1 MSQTPNKIN
10 KNIITWIAALL
21 LIMMAWQIM
30 NSGSSTIVTMP
41 YSHFTKNLDDVSEF
55 RLQGDATSFYYVLDG
70 ETSVYESAFP
80 PGKASP
86 LIDELQTQGTTI
98 EIEPPQ
104 KPTGMGTM
112 ILVSLIPVMLL
123 IGALVW
129 LSKKGGA
136 GAAAGFGDS
145 PARLINPED
154 NKTSLKDVAGDF
166 DEVDELIDFLHKPE
180 KFWAANAEL
189 PHGVLFYGPPGCG
202 KTLLAQAIAGEADV
216 PFFVISG
223 SDFVQMFVGVG
234 AARVRSMFAELKKFA
249 PAILFIDEIDALG
262 SARSGGIGGGDREHS
277 QTLNQLLV
285 EMDGFGEHESIMVIG
300 ATNRPELLDP
310 ALLRPGRFDRQIT
323 VGIPDVKAREEIL
336 QVHTKKHTLADDID
350 LKVIA
355 KGTPGFS
362 GAELKNL
369 INEAAMNV
377 ARNERSIMEM
387 ADLDMARDR
396 VMMGKER
403 TLAMTPK
410 EKEMTAYHEGGHAI
424 AAYYTPEH
432 DPLYKITIV
441 PRGRALGVTMYL
453 PEQDKYSHSHQYLK
467 SQLVSLMG
475 GRAAEELQYGKD
487 AISTGAGNDLERATE
502 LARSM
507 VTKWGFSDTG
517 LLSVSERDFELL
529 SEDTKEKIDEQVRK
543 LLDTAYEQAIN
554 ILKEHHD
561 DLHEVATALIEQ
573 ETINVNEFLVLIG
586 EESNDNTAVEE

>member
-1 MSQTPNKIN
+1 MSQTPNKQT
-10 KNIITWIAALL
+10 KWLTVALAALL
-21 LIMMAWQIM
+21 TFMVVQMFM
-30 NSGSSTIVTMP
+30 DNPNIVQTP
-41 YSHFTKNLDDVSEF
+41 YSHFTENLDDVTEF
-55 RLQGDATSFYYVLDG
+55 RLQSDATSFYYVLEG
-70 ETSVYESAFP
+70 KPGVYESVFP
-80 PGKASP
+80 PGKSTTM
-86 LIDELQTQGTTI
+86 INELQTQGTTI
-98 EIEPPQ
+98 EVDPP
-104 KPTGMGTM
+104 PRPSGMGTM
-112 ILVSLIPVMLL
+112 IMFSILPVLIL
-123 IGALVW
+123 IAALVW

-136 GAAAGFGDS
+136 SASAGFGDS

-154 NKTSLKDVAGDF
+154 NKTTLKDVAGDF
-166 DEVDELIDFLHKPE
+166 DEVNELIDFLHHPE

-202 KTLLAQAIAGEADV
+202 KTLLAQAIAGEAGV

-262 SARSGGIGGGDREHS
+262 SARDNGYGGGSREHS

-285 EMDGFGEHESIMVIG
+285 EMDGFGEHASVMVIG

-323 VGIPDVKAREEIL
+323 VGIPDVTAREQIL
-336 QVHTKKHTLADDID
+336 KVHTKNHNLADDID

-369 INEAAMNV
+369 VNEAAMNV
-377 ARNERSIMEM
+377 ARNERNTMEM
-387 ADLDMARDR
+387 ADLDAARDR

-424 AAYYTPEH
+424 AAYYSPEH
-432 DPLYKITIV
+432 DPLYKVTIV

-453 PEQDKYSHSHQYLK
+453 PNQDKYSHSYQYLK

-475 GRAAEELQYGKD
+475 GRAAEELQYGKE

-502 LARSM
+502 LARNM

-529 SEDTKEKIDEQVRK
+529 SEETKQMIDGQVRE
-543 LLDTAYEQAIN
+543 LLDWAYRESMR
-554 ILKEHHD
+554 ILDENHES
-561 DLHEVATALIEQ
+561 LHEVAAALVEQ
-573 ETINVNEFLVLIG
+573 ETINLNEFLVLIG
-586 EESNDNTAVEE
+586 EETDDNTIEE

>member
-1 MSQTPNKIN
+1 MLTWVLAGVLMVMIWQMMGSNTQHVTP
-10 KNIITWIAALL
+10 
-21 LIMMAWQIM
+21 
-30 NSGSSTIVTMP
+30 MP
-41 YSHFTKNLDDVSEF
+41 YSHFTQSLDNVEEF
-55 RLQGDATSFYYVLDG
+55 RLLGNGSSFQYKLAANP
-70 ETSVYESAFP
+70 SIYESNFP
-80 PGKASP
+80 PGKAGKI
-86 LIDELQTQGTTI
+86 IDELQSQQTVVNVD
-98 EIEPPQ
+98 PP
-104 KPTGMGTM
+104 PRPAGIGTM
-112 ILVSLIPVMLL
+112 ALFSILPVLIL

-136 GAAAGFGDS
+136 SAAAGFGDS
-145 PARLINPED
+145 PARLINPDE
-154 NKTSLKDVAGDF
+154 NRTTLKDVAGDF
-166 DEVDELIDFLHKPE
+166 DEVHELIDFLHNPE

-189 PHGVLFYGPPGCG
+189 PHGILFYGPPGCG
-202 KTLLAQAIAGEADV
+202 KTLLAQAIAGEAGV

-234 AARVRSMFAELKKFA
+234 AARIRSMFEQLKLHA
-249 PAILFIDEIDALG
+249 PAILFIDEMDALG
-262 SARSGGIGGGDREHS
+262 SARDNGYGGGSREHS

-285 EMDGFGEHESIMVIG
+285 EMDGFGEHASIMVIG

-310 ALLRPGRFDRQIT
+310 ALLRPGRFDRQIA
-323 VGIPDVKAREEIL
+323 VGIPDVTAREEIL
-336 QVHTKKHTLADDID
+336 KVHTKKHTLADDVD

-369 INEAAMNV
+369 VNEAAMNV
-377 ARNERSIMEM
+377 ARSAGNTMSM
-387 ADLDMARDR
+387 ADLDVARDR

-403 TLAMTPK
+403 TLAMTAK

-453 PEQDKYSHSHQYLK
+453 PDQDKYSHSYQFLK

-475 GRAAEELQYGKD
+475 GRAAEEIQYGKD

-517 LLSVSERDFELL
+517 LLSVSERDFQLL
-529 SEDTKEKIDEQVRK
+529 SEETKQLIDSQVRE
-543 LLDTAYEQAIN
+543 LLDWAYKEAMR

-561 DLHEVATALIEQ
+561 DLHEVAAALIEQ
-573 ETINVNEFLVLIG
+573 ETINVSEFLVLIG
-586 EESNDNTAVEE
+586 EESDDRTNEESSL

>member
-1 MSQTPNKIN
+1 MTMAIATVLTV
-10 KNIITWIAALL
+10 IIFQAL
-21 LIMMAWQIM
+21 MG
-30 NSGSSTIVTMP
+30 GSSNVVEMP
-41 YSHFTKNLDDVSEF
+41 YSHFTQNLDDVTEF
-55 RLQGDATSFYYVLDG
+55 RLQSDATSFYYVLNG
-70 ETSVYESAFP
+70 ESGVYESVFP
-80 PGKASP
+80 PGKATP
-86 LIDELQTQGTTI
+86 MINELQTQGATI
-98 EIEPPQ
+98 EVEPPP
-104 KPTGMGTM
+104 KPSGFGTM
-112 ILVSLIPVMLL
+112 ALFSILPVLIL

-129 LSKKGGA
+129 LSKRGGNSA
-136 GAAAGFGDS
+136 VSTLGES

-154 NKTSLKDVAGDF
+154 NKTTLKDVAGDF
-166 DEVDELIDFLHKPE
+166 DEITELIDFLHKPE

-202 KTLLAQAIAGEADV
+202 KTLLAQAIAGEAGV

-223 SDFVQMFVGVG
+223 SDFVQMYVGLG
-234 AARVRSMFAELKKFA
+234 AARVRNMFAELKKFA

-262 SARSGGIGGGDREHS
+262 SARDDLGGGGSREHG

-285 EMDGFGEHESIMVIG
+285 EMDGFGEHASVMVIG
-300 ATNRPELLDP
+300 ATNRPELLDA
-310 ALLRPGRFDRQIT
+310 ALLRPGRFDRQVAI
-323 VGIPDVKAREEIL
+323 GIPDVTAREQIL
-336 QVHTKKHTLADDID
+336 EVHTKGHNLADDID

-369 INEAAMNV
+369 VNEAAMNV
-377 ARNERSIMEM
+377 ARNDRSIMEM
-387 ADLDMARDR
+387 VDLDVARDR

-403 TLAMTPK
+403 TLAMTPR

-424 AAYYTPEH
+424 AAYYSPEH

-453 PEQDKYSHSHQYLK
+453 PDQDKYSHSYQYLK

-487 AISTGAGNDLERATE
+487 AISTGAGNDLERATD

-517 LLSVSERDFELL
+517 LLSVSERDFALL
-529 SEDTKEKIDEQVRK
+529 SEDTKEKIDAQVRK
-543 LLDTAYEQAIN
+543 LLDDAYKESMR
-554 ILKEHHD
+554 ILKDKHD
-561 DLHEVATALIEQ
+561 SLHEIATALVEQ
-573 ETINVNEFLVLIG
+573 ETINLQEFLILIG
-586 EESNDNTAVEE
+586 EETDGNTHEE